1 MFDITIDG
9 KGFAQFDELARR
21 LQSLDRPLGEVG
33 AFLERKA
40 KLRFSTET
48 APDGRK
54 WVALRPS
61 TIAQKKRLGKSSR
74 ILTRDGGMVAS
85 IAFRVSGNAVTV
97 KPSVDYA
104 IYHQLGAARRN
115 LPARPFMG
123 FEAGDVEAIAQIIG
137 DYLGG

>member
-1 MFDITIDG
+1 MFDITIQG
-9 KGFAQFDELARR
+9 QGFSQFDDLARK
-21 LQSLDRPLGEVG
+21 LKSLDRPLGEVG

-40 KLRFSTET
+40 KLRFASET

-54 WVALRPS
+54 WAALRPS

-104 IYHQLGAARRN
+104 IFHQTGTSKI
-115 LPARPFMG
+115 PARPFMG
-123 FEAGDVEAIAQIIG
+123 FEAGDAEEIAQIIA